1 MIIEE
6 FKEQAGIMYE
16 TVREVFQERLRRL
29 DEYIA
34 VYQEAGD
41 LGDLSEEEM
50 GDILPVA
57 IHQQKEVK
65 VVVDK
70 LNQVATRDWFI
81 QIIGDQLQDKVT
93 EEDAELLSK
102 ALEIQTRIDDIF
114 ENGSNELVS
123 YITKDLG
130 QKVVVN

>member
-1 MIIEE
+1 MIIEQ

-57 IHQQKEVK
+57 IYQQREVK

>member
-1 MIIEE
+1 MIIEQ

-41 LGDLSEEEM
+41 LGGLSEEEM

-57 IHQQKEVK
+57 IYQQREVK